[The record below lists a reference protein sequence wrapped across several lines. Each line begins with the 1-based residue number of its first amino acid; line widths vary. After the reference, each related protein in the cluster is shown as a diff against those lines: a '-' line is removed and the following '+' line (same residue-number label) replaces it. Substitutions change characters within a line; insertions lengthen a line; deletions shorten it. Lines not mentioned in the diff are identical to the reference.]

1 MYIEKAENKIKR
13 LMNSSMS
20 AYAIAQKTGV
30 SQSLVTKY
38 RNENS
43 KIENMTLAVAKK
55 FEKLYDEEFGDMEEI
70 KTYTAEEVFNE
81 IKNATE
87 NVSFSV
93 IDETG
98 AVLVNYVTENW
109 QDVFCFVNTEY
120 GTFYGAYGDAVI
132 NFAQVDS
139 RKYSDED
146 IIESIKELSTY
157 GKFVKTRQGEQSL
170 YRTRKYFYKDGT
182 GGMFMDMNR

>member
-1 MYIEKAENKIKR
+1 M
-13 LMNSSMS
+13 
-20 AYAIAQKTGV
+20 
-30 SQSLVTKY
+30 
-38 RNENS
+38 
-43 KIENMTLAVAKK
+43 
-55 FEKLYDEEFGDMEEI
+55 
-70 KTYTAEEVFNE
+70 
-81 IKNATE
+81 
-87 NVSFSV
+87 

-132 NFAQVDS
+132 NFTQVDS
-139 RKYSDED
+139 RSYSDDD
-146 IIESIKELSTY
+146 ILKSIQELATY
-157 GKFVKTRQGEQSL
+157 GKLIKTRQGEQSL